1 MPIVYV
7 GMTADILHHGHIN
20 ILEHAAQYGE
30 VIVGVLTDAAVAM
43 HKRQPYLTFEQR
55 KKIVENIKGV
65 NRVVAQEEWDYAPTL
80 RKLRPDVM
88 VHGDDWQ
95 RGHQRL
101 YRERAIAAMNEWHG
115 KVVEI
120 PYTHG
125 VSGRQIYDQ
134 LRTLE
139 TTPDMR
145 RDALRRAIAA
155 KGLVSIM
162 EVHSPL
168 SALVVENA
176 RVTRN
181 GRVHEFDGFWS
192 SSLTDSTVRGKPD
205 TEAVDISTRLQGI
218 NEIFEVTT
226 KPLIM
231 DADTGGQPEHF
242 YLHVKSM
249 ERLGIS
255 AVIIEDKTGLK
266 KNSLF
271 GNDVA
276 QTQDSI
282 KAFSTKI
289 AMGKQAKLTDEFMI
303 IARIESLIL
312 EKGMAD
318 ALTRAKAYCEAG
330 ADGIMIHS
338 RQQSPDEVLEFCAKF
353 RNFTKE
359 LYLMVVPTSYNTITE
374 EELRQAGVN
383 VCIYANHMLRAAY
396 PAMMETA
403 KDVLRTGRALEASKR
418 CLSIQEI
425 LELIPGTK

>member
-1 MPIVYV
+1 MPTVYV
-7 GMTADILHHGHIN
+7 GMTVDILHHGHIN

-65 NRVVAQEEWDYAPTL
+65 SRVVAQEEWDYAPTL

-88 VHGDDWQ
+88 IHGDDWQ

-101 YRERAIAAMNEWHG
+101 YRERAIAAMNEWNG

-120 PYTHG
+120 PYTQG

-134 LRTLE
+134 LRTLG

-168 SALVVENA
+168 SALIVENA
-176 RVTRN
+176 RVTLN

-205 TEAVDISTRLQGI
+205 TETVDISTRLQGI
-218 NEIFEVTT
+218 DEIFEVTT

-282 KAFSTKI
+282 KAFSSKI
-289 AMGKQAKLTDEFMI
+289 AMGKQAKLTNEFMI

-318 ALTRAKAYCEAG
+318 ALARAKAYCEAG

-338 RQQSPDEVLEFCAKF
+338 RQKSPDEVLEFCAKF
-353 RNFTKE
+353 RNFTQE
-359 LYLMVVPTSYNTITE
+359 LYLVVVPTSYDTITE
-374 EELRQAGVN
+374 KELKQAGVN

-403 KDVLRTGRALEASKR
+403 KDVLRTGRALEASER
-418 CLSIQEI
+418 CLSIQQI